1 MEAWHFIA
9 TAFGVVFT
17 TLGGTFGLMKL
28 TDTRTGRLEERID
41 RLQDKGPC
49 IRARGATHVHCHR
62 NDLDADRLAE
72 ETDLL
77 KRYTNAYQPYGC
89 NVPPSGVNR

>member
-28 TDTRTGRLEERID
+28 TDTRTSRLEERID
-41 RLQDKGPC
+41 RLQD
-49 IRARGATHVHCHR
+49 
-62 NDLDADRLAE
+62 
-72 ETDLL
+72 
-77 KRYTNAYQPYGC
+77 
-89 NVPPSGVNR
+89 

>member
-28 TDTRTGRLEERID
+28 TDTRTSRLEERID
-41 RLQDKGPC
+41 RLQDKVDAATASLGET
-49 IRARGATHVHCHR
+49 RESVAYMRGR
-62 NDLDADRLAE
+62 M
-72 ETDLL
+72 TD
-77 KRYTNAYQPYGC
+77 
-89 NVPPSGVNR
+89 NVPADPRYPEREVSQ